1 VPLNSNKATFKLL
14 NSQQKQ
20 QKCDGKVPHKK
31 QQREKKRFFCCIHNF
46 QQVNNMS
53 AAMIE

>member
-20 QKCDGKVPHKK
+20 QKSDGKVPHKK
-31 QQREKKRFFCCIHNF
+31 QKESGEVKKNNEIFFFIP
-46 QQVNNMS
+46 
-53 AAMIE
+53 